1 MDWNRNSV
9 PSGEVAGLGRSL
21 VVVGQHILGT
31 TRLRLRSR
39 NADGRTVS
47 LPVRLW
53 YPADKPVPTQTEK
66 LLQLIKRLPH
76 RQMAPAWHDAKPAMA
91 LGRLPLII
99 YVHDVVGRHE
109 ENSHL
114 LASLASRGFML
125 AAIESPHGG
134 ASRIDASNTARSAWP
149 AETAYGVKRASLLL
163 DALHELRGSG
173 GSVWSS
179 CIDLK
184 NVGILGYGVGGGVA
198 AESTHSDA
206 RYKAAANLG
215 GPIGARTV
223 TAPYLVMLSD
233 NPSSPAS
240 PSLGSEA
247 TREVVH
253 FQRAWHEARLP
264 NAHVLQIKGT
274 QKRHFGGHSITVQHA
289 LSEPLKIP
297 ASRVR
302 TIVESYTAAFFS
314 TYLQHQQHPLM
325 CVKHSPYSEVHF
337 LSAFPSRKI
346 HRATSTT
353 Q

>member
-1 MDWNRNSV
+1 MDSNRSSV
-9 PSGEVAGLGRSL
+9 PSGEVTGIGRSL
-21 VVVGQHILGT
+21 VVASQHVLGT

-39 NADGRTVS
+39 NAGGGAVS
-47 LPVRLW
+47 MHVRLW
-53 YPADKPVPTQTEK
+53 YPADKPVPSRAGS
-66 LLQLIKRLPH
+66 LLQMIKRLPH
-76 RQMAPAWHDAKPAMA
+76 RQMAPAWHDAKPTLA

-125 AAIESPHGG
+125 AAIESPHGDSSPSV
-134 ASRIDASNTARSAWP
+134 ASTVGRSASP
-149 AETAYGVKRASLLL
+149 AETAYGVKRASVLL
-163 DALHELRGSG
+163 DAMHELLASG
-173 GSVWSS
+173 RSAWSS

-215 GPIGARTV
+215 GPISARTV

-233 NPSSPAS
+233 NSASPAS
-240 PSLGSEA
+240 LSLGREA

-274 QKRHFGGHSITVQHA
+274 HKTHFGGHGTTQHHA
-289 LSEPLKIP
+289 TSEAPKTP
-297 ASRVR
+297 TARVR
-302 TIVESYTAAFFS
+302 TIVEAYTAAFFA

-337 LSAFPSRKI
+337 LPAFPSRRI